1 MLNCSMIRLAAATLC
16 AGLSGV
22 ALAQVS
28 APTVTLY
35 GVADGGVTH
44 TTGLTGGKNAVVSG
58 IMDGSRFGLKGEEPL
73 GRGYRALFTLEN
85 RVELDTGALG
95 NRSQSG
101 SQTPDRFNQV
111 ALLNQAAGASLL
123 PTSGAAAPFV
133 ANAVAG
139 VASAIGGTIGVNL
152 DNRSF
157 DRQAWVGLV
166 TPVGGFLLGRQYT
179 PAYEAGATFDIM
191 GTSSALSAAQ
201 VATLPAGF
209 DIRVDNALQYRVV
222 QGGFTGSLMVAPGE
236 VSTNAKARDFSGAM
250 LRYQGDSFGVGL
262 AYNARHN
269 DVGQKSLRNV
279 VLGASKSIGATT
291 LNAMLV
297 TIRDDNPSGVSTI
310 ASQTSA
316 LSAVNAALP
325 AAVQAAFTNALKQDA
340 RLYHLGYKLNKGAHT
355 VYTAY
360 NVYDDRR
367 PANADVRSY
376 GAVYSYALS
385 TRTDVSAQLVRFVN
399 GDLAQAAP
407 GQVGYL
413 GGVTRSAGTDSTVV
427 AAGIR
432 HRF

>member
-1 MLNCSMIRLAAATLC
+1 MLNCSMIRLAAAALC

-22 ALAQVS
+22 ALAQVQ

-35 GVADGGVTH
+35 GTADGGFTR
-44 TTGLTGGKNAVVSG
+44 TTGLAGGKNAVVSG
-58 IMDGSRFGLKGEEPL
+58 IMDGSRFGLKGDESL
-73 GRGYRALFTLEN
+73 GGGYRALFTLEN
-85 RVELDTGALG
+85 RIELDTGAMG
-95 NRSQSG
+95 NRAQSG
-101 SQTPDRFNQV
+101 TQTPDRFSQV
-111 ALLNQAAGASLL
+111 ALLNQAGSSAL
-123 PTSGAAAPFV
+123 PTSGVAGQFVQSAVTSVAAAV
-133 ANAVAG
+133 G
-139 VASAIGGTIGVNL
+139 STIGVNL

-166 TPVGGFLLGRQYT
+166 TPVGGFMLGRQYT
-179 PAYEAGATFDIM
+179 PAYETGATFDIL

-236 VSTNAKARDFSGAM
+236 VSTNAKARDFAGAM
-250 LRYQGDSFGVGL
+250 LRYQNESFGIGL
-262 AYNARHN
+262 AYNERHN

-291 LNAMLV
+291 LNAMMV

-310 ASQTSA
+310 ATQTAA

-325 AAVQAAFTNALKQDA
+325 AAVQSAFTNALKQDA
-340 RLYHLGYKLNKGAHT
+340 RLYHLGYKLSKGAHT

-376 GAVYSYALS
+376 GAVYLYALS
-385 TRTDVSAQLVRFVN
+385 KRTDISGQVVRFVN

-407 GQVGYL
+407 GQIGYL
-413 GGVTRSAGTDSTVV
+413 GGVTRSAGTDSTVI